1 MLSNE
6 SYTRLL
12 AQFYCKWVALL
23 LSIVLKDALRY
34 ELWRGPPQFC
44 GKNGLDYDCRCV
56 VVTRHL
62 VKCEFADNERK

>member
-44 GKNGLDYDCRCV
+44 GKNGLDYPLPLRRCNQAV
-56 VVTRHL
+56 SQM
-62 VKCEFADNERK
+62 